1 MSNSDKTWKHPEI
14 WYFFLVWHT
23 ISVILFVFCSY
34 FTKTIYFFFFHLW
47 IFNISASIRPFT
59 LEGVNQR
66 MVNSI
71 QNCVRLSKTYVHV
84 VELII
89 EFKIK
94 TTADYPQIASKA
106 STMNAMVNLEYDDF
120 MVNFLFIQIKI
131 FQHYWKIDFHNT
143 KAVGIRRLKDTS
155 CSFRITAKKDNS
167 KPYLLMHCLP
177 LKEMVHR
184 DWYCFLDWNQEE
196 HSKMK
201 HLAWLV
207 VVGDYSSKHYS
218 HNMQSYFQE
227 HC

>member
-1 MSNSDKTWKHPEI
+1 METSRNLILFFSLTHNFGYFVCFLFLFYKNNL
-14 WYFFLVWHT
+14 FFLLS
-23 ISVILFVFCSY
+23 SVDIQYSMHRFLHFII
-34 FTKTIYFFFFHLW
+34 T
-47 IFNISASIRPFT
+47 ISASIRPFT

-131 FQHYWKIDFHNT
+131 VQHYWKIDFHNT

-184 DWYCFLDWNQEE
+184 D
-196 HSKMK
+196 
-201 HLAWLV
+201 
-207 VVGDYSSKHYS
+207 
-218 HNMQSYFQE
+218 
-227 HC
+227 